1 MFIVMLSSMIAV
13 AAVVLSDRFCCSL
26 HGTLSKFP
34 LPSLMDGSNVYVSQF
49 FVYDVLNG
57 Q

>member
-1 MFIVMLSSMIAV
+1 MFAVLLSSMIAV
-13 AAVVLSDRFCCSL
+13 AVAVLSDRFCSL
-26 HGTLSKFP
+26 RRTLSKFP
-34 LPSLMDGSNVYVSQF
+34 FPSLMYVSQF

>member
-1 MFIVMLSSMIAV
+1 MFAVLLSSMIAV
-13 AAVVLSDRFCCSL
+13 AAAVLSNRFAVLCTERCQS
-26 HGTLSKFP
+26 F
-34 LPSLMDGSNVYVSQF
+34 PSLMDGSNVYVSQF